1 MTVAV
6 ACIVEGHGEVQA
18 LPVLLRRL
26 AVEIAPD
33 VYLDIEHP
41 ILVKEATIKQ
51 KPEELKRYV
60 VLAAEKVRAKG
71 PGFVLLLTDADD
83 DGDCPARLGPH
94 LQALL
99 AEFRP
104 DVPGSVVLAKREFE
118 AWFLAAADSL
128 AGKRGLPETL
138 VPPADPE
145 AIRGAK
151 EWLDARMTEKY
162 RETRDQPAF
171 AATFDLQR
179 ARANAP
185 SFDKLWREVEKQIAG
200 LLGRPGR

>member
-6 ACIVEGHGEVQA
+6 ACIVEGDGEVQA

-26 AVEIAPD
+26 AYEIAPD

-41 ILVKEATIKQ
+41 ILVKEATIKK
-51 KPEELKRYV
+51 KPEERKRYV

-104 DVPGSVVLAKREFE
+104 DVPGSVVLAKRELE
-118 AWFLAAADSL
+118 AWFWPRRIPSPASAAFP
-128 AGKRGLPETL
+128 KRSFLPPTPKRS
-138 VPPADPE
+138 VGRRSGWT
-145 AIRGAK
+145 RG
-151 EWLDARMTEKY
+151 
-162 RETRDQPAF
+162 
-171 AATFDLQR
+171 
-179 ARANAP
+179 
-185 SFDKLWREVEKQIAG
+185 
-200 LLGRPGR
+200 